1 MAEIIPG
8 GPINH
13 RRPVAG
19 GTRMARGHD
28 AASDSTLVD
37 ALGDR
42 SPEALRE
49 IYRRHGGA
57 VWSVASQVC
66 RKPEHVE
73 YVCEAVFSELWSH
86 PGRFDP
92 ARNQLRAWLV
102 ARAHACAADLARS
115 ARPRRTPK
123 SSAAKDV
130 AELVERL
137 GPRARRALQK
147 LPPAERDAILLAY
160 VGGRTHGEA
169 ARVLGT
175 LDAAVKRRIRDGLLS
190 LRHALEAEGVK
201 R

>member
-1 MAEIIPG
+1 
-8 GPINH
+8 
-13 RRPVAG
+13 
-19 GTRMARGHD
+19 MARGHD
-28 AASDSTLVD
+28 AASDD
-37 ALGDR
+37 ALVAALDDR
-42 SPEALRE
+42 RPEALRE

-57 VWSVASQVC
+57 VWSLASQVC

-86 PGRFDP
+86 PDRFDP
-92 ARNQLRAWLV
+92 SRSKLRAWLV
-102 ARAHACAADLARS
+102 ARAHSCAADLARS
-115 ARPRRTPK
+115 TRPRRTPA
-123 SSAAKDV
+123 SSADKDV
-130 AELVERL
+130 AALVERL

-160 VGGRTHGEA
+160 FGGRTHSEA

-175 LDAAVKRRIRDGLLS
+175 LDAAVKRRIRDGLLN